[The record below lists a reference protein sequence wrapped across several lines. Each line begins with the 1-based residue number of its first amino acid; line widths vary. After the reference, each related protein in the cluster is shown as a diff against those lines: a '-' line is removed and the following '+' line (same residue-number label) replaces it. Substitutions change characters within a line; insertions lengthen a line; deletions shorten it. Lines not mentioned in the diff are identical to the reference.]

1 MNSQFRTFE
10 SQANTLEHFIKMIGD
25 GIKISQLEEESN
37 NKIFL
42 GYSEIL
48 CKLTKGIEC
57 FSNLVSTTNALTQK
71 FFLLSNANRNN
82 SYHFLKFFK
91 EFAFYDFCPIENE
104 CEPSIDEM
112 QLVQKSD
119 YSKHTRLDT
128 LSALK
133 KGDFPQS
140 VMDNIVN
147 NDILR
152 GNNENIE
159 DAYRIIK
166 EDRIGL
172 MTELMFKTFF
182 SKEQIAFELIKFLHH
197 NGIGI
202 VKPPDINIPIPTENE
217 IALFTRFHN
226 NGPFD
231 SELSMMQKELRRYAE
246 DEGKLFLCFDEINTF
261 IKNNQ

>member
-1 MNSQFRTFE
+1 VNSQLKTFE
-10 SQANTLEHFIKMIGD
+10 SQANILGHFIRIIGD
-25 GIKISQLEEESN
+25 GMKISQLEESN
-37 NKIFL
+37 NKKFL

-48 CKLTKGIEC
+48 CKLTEGVEC
-57 FSNLVSTTNALTQK
+57 FSNLRSTTNELIQK
-71 FFLLSNANRNN
+71 YFLLSNANRNN

-91 EFAFYDFCPIENE
+91 EFGFFDFCPIEE
-104 CEPSIDEM
+104 EYEPSIDEL

-119 YSKHTRLDT
+119 YSKHNRLDI

-133 KGDFPQS
+133 KGNFPQS
-140 VMDNIVN
+140 VMDNILN
-147 NDILR
+147 NNILK

-159 DAYRIIK
+159 DALRIIK

-182 SKEQIAFELIKFLHH
+182 SKEQVAFELVKFLHH
-197 NGIGI
+197 NMIGI
-202 VKPPDINIPIPTENE
+202 IKPCDVIIPLPTENE
-217 IALFTRFHN
+217 ITLFSRFYN

-231 SELSMMQKELRRYAE
+231 SELAMMQKGLTKYAE
-246 DEGKLFLCFDEINTF
+246 DEGKLSLCFEEINTF